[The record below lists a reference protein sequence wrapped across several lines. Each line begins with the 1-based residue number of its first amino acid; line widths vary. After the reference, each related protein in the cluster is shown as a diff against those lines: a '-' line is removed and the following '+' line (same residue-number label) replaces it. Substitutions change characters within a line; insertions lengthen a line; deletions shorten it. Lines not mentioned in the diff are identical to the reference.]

1 MTNNGND
8 KVFIVFYC
16 EARDQT
22 NHYIESV
29 WSSRELAQAAIHY
42 HANSSKTKFS
52 DFRIVERDVN
62 KASIR
67 G

>member
-1 MTNNGND
+1 MLD

-29 WSSRELAQAAIHY
+29 WSNRELAQAAIHY
-42 HANSSKTKFS
+42 HAKDSGNKLS
-52 DFRIVERDVN
+52 DFSIIERDVN
-62 KASIR
+62 KAHLHK
-67 G
+67 